1 MSAVKRA
8 RLERQT
14 SETNDR
20 RLKNGYH
27 RACEAGNNEVVTVV
41 ENGNLSGGLSKSEI
55 VKLRETYIG

>member
-27 RACEAGNNEVVTVV
+27 RVCEAGNNEVVTVV

>member
-1 MSAVKRA
+1 MSAAKRA

-27 RACEAGNNEVVTVV
+27 LACEAGNNEVVTVV
-41 ENGNLSGGLSKSEI
+41 ENGNMSGGLSKSEI

>member
-27 RACEAGNNEVVTVV
+27 HTCEAGKNEVMTVV
-41 ENGNLSGGLSKSEI
+41 ENGNMSGGLSKSEI
-55 VKLRETYIG
+55 MKLRETYIG